1 MNRFAG
7 AVFGNGITDYMSM
20 ADAGFDEIGNRG
32 VMEAGMDVAN
42 RLKNEGKETYYKERA
57 DSNLEQAKFGVQ
69 SAERMQD
76 VANNAGNIG
85 FVTDL
90 VSQVG
95 NFGLKG
101 GFSGLGSG
109 GGGGLGNINTG
120 FNGGSLN
127 PNLFTTG
134 GPFGRFGNF

>member
-42 RLKNEGKETYYKERA
+42 RLKNEGKSTYYKEKA
-57 DSNLEQAKFGVQ
+57 DSNLEQAKLGVQ

-76 VANNAGNIG
+76 VANSAANTNFI
-85 FVTDL
+85 TDL
-90 VSQVG
+90 VGQVG
-95 NFGLKG
+95 SFGLQG
-101 GFSGLGSG
+101 GFGSLGASGTRAA
-109 GGGGLGNINTG
+109 GGLGGFGNTL
-120 FNGGSLN
+120 GSLAARGS
-127 PNLFTTG
+127 LF
-134 GPFGRFGNF
+134 

>member
-7 AVFGNGITDYMSM
+7 AVFGNGVTDYMSM
-20 ADAGFDEIGNRG
+20 ADPGFDVIGGRS
-32 VMEAGMDVAN
+32 VMEAGMDTAN
-42 RLKNEGKETYYKERA
+42 RLKNEGKETYYKEQA
-57 DSNLEQAKFGVQ
+57 DSKLEQAKLGVQ
-69 SAERMQD
+69 SAERMQG
-76 VANNAGNIG
+76 VANNAANIG

-90 VSQVG
+90 VGQVG
-95 NFGLKG
+95 SFGLRG

-127 PNLFTTG
+127 PSSFTAG